1 MSLHTLATMGA
12 QDPDIAWP
20 VFKALWYE
28 LTATAQT
35 AKTGGIEPFKP
46 RPPMLI
52 TVDGLAHW
60 MTNSKYRSVEFEPI
74 HAHDLALVRHFVS
87 LLSSTSASP
96 ALPNGGLILFS
107 TSASN
112 APTLYSFD
120 LAIQRLTARCTGVS
134 VTSPDFPI
142 PEPYGKLDE
151 RVLALFDKAE
161 GVEIQQLKGLTKDEA
176 RGLMEYFALSG
187 LLREKVSEDLVG
199 EKWSLAGGGV
209 ISELEK
215 LGRRLRALA

>member
-1 MSLHTLATMGA
+1 MFHLVAQDLTIGHTAYSHLRNSNPTQYIQKDATAAMLTRIANANTAVLSELHISQSHSTLRAPLLPNMSLHTLATMGA

-35 AKTGGIEPFKP
+35 AKTGGTELFKP

-52 TVDGLAHW
+52 TVNGLAHW

-74 HAHDLALVRHFVS
+74 YTHNLALVRHYVS
-87 LLSSTSASP
+87 LLSSTSAYP
-96 ALPNGGLILFS
+96 ALPHGGLILFS

-120 LAIQRLTARCTGVS
+120 L
-134 VTSPDFPI
+134 
-142 PEPYGKLDE
+142 
-151 RVLALFDKAE
+151 
-161 GVEIQQLKGLTKDEA
+161 
-176 RGLMEYFALSG
+176 
-187 LLREKVSEDLVG
+187 
-199 EKWSLAGGGV
+199 
-209 ISELEK
+209 
-215 LGRRLRALA
+215 